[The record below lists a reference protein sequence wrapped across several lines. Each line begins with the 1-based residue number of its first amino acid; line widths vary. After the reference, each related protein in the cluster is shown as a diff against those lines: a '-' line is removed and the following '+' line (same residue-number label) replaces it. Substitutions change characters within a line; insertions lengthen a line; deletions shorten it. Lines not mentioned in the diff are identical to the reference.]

1 MAKKDATYL
10 GAHVARI
17 RKKGKPRQSKRNKY
31 GIRGRGRKN

>member
-1 MAKKDATYL
+1 MAKKDSTYAT
-10 GAHVARI
+10 AHVARM

>member
-17 RKKGKPRQSKRNKY
+17 RKKGKPRQSKKNKY
-31 GIRGRGRKN
+31 GLRRSGRKN